1 MELFEFLM
9 ILLSIIIGL
18 ALAGVVVGNAFRTL
32 AFGEPLFAVDNASS
46 IVSLISCS
54 VLVATKLKPVHYGLA
69 TLAPVTIL
77 LDNLIISYVIN

>member
-1 MELFEFLM
+1 MELFEFLT

-18 ALAGVVVGNAFRTL
+18 ALADVVAGNAFRPL

-54 VLVATKLKPVHYGLA
+54 ALVATKLKPVHYALA

-77 LDNLIISYVIN
+77 LDTLAISYVID